1 MPMMQSSIMSRL
13 IGRIRAVGKDQKAA
27 AAVELALAM
36 PALCLF
42 IFGIIEVSFALWV
55 QNALDYSV
63 AMAARCASLNGSA
76 CQAVGGNSQ
85 VTTYAANQSGADVAS
100 TAFTYTRTASC
111 GCLVSASY
119 TIALDIPWDSAL
131 SVTLSS
137 NSCLAPPPTK
147 SCAS

>member
-1 MPMMQSSIMSRL
+1 MKSSIMHRL
-13 IGRIRAVGKDQKAA
+13 IGRVRAVGKDRRAA

-76 CQAVGGNSQ
+76 CQ
-85 VTTYAANQSGADVAS
+85 
-100 TAFTYTRTASC
+100 
-111 GCLVSASY
+111 
-119 TIALDIPWDSAL
+119 
-131 SVTLSS
+131 
-137 NSCLAPPPTK
+137 PTK
-147 SCAS
+147 DSQLITYYYT